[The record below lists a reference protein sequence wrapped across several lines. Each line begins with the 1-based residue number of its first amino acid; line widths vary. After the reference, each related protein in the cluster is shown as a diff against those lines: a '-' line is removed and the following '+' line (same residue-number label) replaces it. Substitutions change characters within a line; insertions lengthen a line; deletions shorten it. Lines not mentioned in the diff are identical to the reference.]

1 MGIKRLNRIFRSV
14 FTKLLLIIILAG
26 FCINLL
32 VIGFSLVYRHLAF
45 SSFGNDII
53 QYVNYI
59 IIDLGTP
66 PSLERARAI
75 TRDSALIS
83 AIKARI

>member
-1 MGIKRLNRIFRSV
+1 MDGFEVCRKIRQTHTV
-14 FTKLLLIIILAG
+14 PIIILAG